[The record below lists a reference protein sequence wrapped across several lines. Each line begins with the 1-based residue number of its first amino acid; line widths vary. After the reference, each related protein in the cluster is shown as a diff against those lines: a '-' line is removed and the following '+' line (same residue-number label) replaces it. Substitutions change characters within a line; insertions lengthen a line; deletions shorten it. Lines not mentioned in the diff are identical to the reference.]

1 MREYD
6 KIPRTSHDDHFPMA
20 DVSDV
25 RKLNVADKW
34 LKDMALH
41 DHYEFSTY
49 IHAKYK
55 ATDKDSINA
64 RFNDQGAVVLTQYW
78 GREIAENPMLVTRGY
93 ELGSIFIRDTNFLPD
108 FDMDLRQPLMKMR
121 LEDADPIFF
130 AQNAWAGMARSHPN
144 VFAKYERLYE
154 LGAEHFDIDNDTNET
169 LFIAGLAL
177 SYMLSVTA
185 WLEKDVKI
193 SKFTSMVNLRET
205 KHDFKAMQFG
215 KLFSTAPGLAS
226 NIPSKRFDN

>member
-1 MREYD
+1 MWAYD
-6 KIPRTSHDDHFPMA
+6 KIPQTSLNDHFPMA
-20 DVSDV
+20 DVTDV

-34 LKDMALH
+34 FKDIALH

-49 IHAKYK
+49 VHTKYR
-55 ATDKDSINA
+55 ANEKDSINA

-93 ELGSIFIRDTNFLPD
+93 ELGCIFMRDTNFLPD
-108 FDMDLRQPLMKMR
+108 FDIDLRQPLMKMR

-144 VFAKYERLYE
+144 VFAQYEKLYE
-154 LGAEHFDIDNDTNET
+154 LGAEHFDIDNDTSEK

-177 SYMLSVTA
+177 PYMLSVAA

-193 SKFTSMVNLRET
+193 SKFTSMVNLREKRHNIQT
-205 KHDFKAMQFG
+205 EAFG

-226 NIPSKRFDN
+226 NNPSRRFDN